1 MQVKI
6 VSNMNGAP
14 EGNLA
19 DAELHFEEGL
29 LAGLK
34 LVGFSVWERRGAR
47 GRSVMFPAR
56 PYAVNGERR
65 HFTLLRAVEDVAAT
79 EPLRERI
86 LHAFA
91 GATTK
96 NGCRPPLLHTVTA
109 SRVPPVRC
117 QADTCSARSS
127 YSARLLRNAGTSID
141 SLDVGSPPAEP
152 GSSST
157 GRRSTLSAATG
168 SAGSGCRQLS

>member
-6 VSNMNGAP
+6 VSNMNGVP
-14 EGNLA
+14 KGKLA
-19 DAELHFEEGL
+19 DVELHFEEGL

-34 LVGFSVWERRGAR
+34 LVGFTLAVWERRKAR

-56 PYAVNGERR
+56 PYAVNGERC

-86 LHAFA
+86 LRAFA
-91 GATTK
+91 E
-96 NGCRPPLLHTVTA
+96 HEE
-109 SRVPPVRC
+109 RVSSAALAHGHSVEGTPERC
-117 QADTCSARSS
+117 QADACGARSS
-127 YSARLLRNAGTSID
+127 YLAQFLRNTGTSID
-141 SLDVGSPPAEP
+141 SLDVGSPPAGP

-157 GRRSTLSAATG
+157 GRRSTVSAATK